1 MHILLISMYYASNGA
16 EKTPT
21 LAKELLKH
29 GHKVTVLTGFGSYP
43 SGYIEPAH
51 RMRLWHRETIDG
63 FSVLR
68 ILFLVDRS
76 KSKVMRVLSYL
87 SFALMAS
94 LMSFF
99 LIKKPDVI
107 WTYQIGLPG
116 VLIGYLKHAPLI
128 HEVQDLW
135 PEWGTKQ

>member
-1 MHILLISMYYASNGA
+1 MYYASNGA
-16 EKTPT
+16 EKTPALT
-21 LAKELLKH
+21 EELLKH

-51 RMRLWHRETIDG
+51 RMRLWHSRTVNG

-76 KSKVMRVLSYL
+76 KSEVMRVLSYL

-107 WTYQIGLPG
+107 WTYQLVYPA
-116 VLIGYLKHAPLI
+116 Y
-128 HEVQDLW
+128 
-135 PEWGTKQ
+135 